1 METYEAYTD
10 GSYQDSI
17 KAGGWASIILKDNKI
32 FKKLYQGLK
41 YTTNNRCELIGVIET
56 LQYFENPVNII
67 IYSDSQYV
75 VNSINGGYVFK
86 WIKES
91 DISKKNFDLWFK
103 LVDLLDYHNVTM
115 KWVKGHESNKY
126 NNLADLYCTH
136 SATCLNIPEDE
147 NYKLSIQKIR

>member
-1 METYEAYTD
+1 MESYEAYTD

-17 KAGGWASIILKDNKI
+17 KAGGWASIILKDGKI

-56 LQYFENPVNII
+56 LQYFKNPVNIT

-75 VNSINGGYVFK
+75 VNSVNGGYAFK

-136 SATCLNIPEDE
+136 SAICLNIPEDE